1 MKFKVSD
8 IKNTPQGEKKNKK
21 GTKTPLKIKVV
32 DVDEKE
38 AENEEKDNTK
48 KKTWQELKQIKKVQK
63 QIKRDQKGNV
73 QNKSLKPNLN
83 LLVTD
88 DEEFKS
94 LENDGFSDDG
104 SEPGDFEGDYAN
116 FMEEM
121 AKIDGKKKKILSNR
135 VEGTGDVSEF
145 NLSGRKSSKIDTS
158 DLVSALEDGAEDV
171 RNLTKRLTKSEDEKL
186 EVTLDD
192 VAAARV
198 VRGAGYT
205 GVVRDIS
212 VWDAVVHS
220 RRAADTVSFPL
231 NKADLRLKNL
241 SEDTEKFKVK
251 IICVISPFLSIITK
265 IFPFSLRPVLS
276 SRWPPCWPGPPAS
289 PSRARG
295 SARSRRSVLRG

>member
-1 MKFKVSD
+1 MKILCIADMKFKVSD
-8 IKNTPQGEKKNKK
+8 IKEIPNSAEEKKK

-32 DVDEKE
+32 DVTEKE
-38 AENEEKDNTK
+38 PDDENKGDNK
-48 KKTWQELKQIKKVQK
+48 KKTWQELKQMKKVQK
-63 QIKRDQKGNV
+63 QIKKEQKGKAQSGNI
-73 QNKSLKPNLN
+73 KPSLSLM
-83 LLVTD
+83 VAD

-94 LENDGFSDDG
+94 LENEGFSDNG
-104 SEPGDFEGDYAN
+104 SDPGDFEGDYAN

-145 NLSGRKSSKIDTS
+145 NLSSRKSAKIDTS

-171 RNLTKRLTKSEDEKL
+171 RNLTKRLTKSEDERL

-241 SEDTEKFKVK
+241 SEDTEKFKVN
-251 IICVISPFLSIITK
+251 IICVSVVLLSLTFLS
-265 IFPFSLRPVLS
+265 PRQVS
-276 SRWPPCWPGPPAS
+276 SSKWPPCWPGPPVS

-295 SARSRRSVLRG
+295 SVR

>member
-8 IKNTPQGEKKNKK
+8 IKNTPQGVKKNKK
-21 GTKTPLKIKVV
+21 GSKTPLKIKVV
-32 DVDEKE
+32 DV
-38 AENEEKDNTK
+38 NEEDAKNKRNVDTK
-48 KKTWQELKQIKKVQK
+48 KKTWQELKQTKKVQK
-63 QIKRDQKGNV
+63 QIKKDQKGKV
-73 QNKSLKPNLN
+73 QSGSLKPNLN
-83 LLVTD
+83 LMVTD

-94 LENDGFSDDG
+94 LENDGFSVEG
-104 SEPGDFEGDYAN
+104 SEFGDIEGDYAN

-145 NLSGRKSSKIDTS
+145 NLSSRKSAKIDTS
-158 DLVSALEDGAEDV
+158 DLVSALEDGDEDV

-251 IICVISPFLSIITK
+251 TVCVILL
-265 IFPFSLRPVLS
+265 FSQFNNLTL
-276 SRWPPCWPGPPAS
+276 A
-289 PSRARG
+289 
-295 SARSRRSVLRG
+295 

>member
-8 IKNTPQGEKKNKK
+8 IKETPKAAEEKKK

-32 DVDEKE
+32 DVAEKE
-38 AENEEKDNTK
+38 PNNENNGDNK
-48 KKTWQELKQIKKVQK
+48 KKTWQELKQMKKVQK
-63 QIKRDQKGNV
+63 QIKRDQKG
-73 QNKSLKPNLN
+73 KAHSGDLKPNLN
-83 LLVTD
+83 LMVAD

-94 LENDGFSDDG
+94 LENEGFSDDG
-104 SEPGDFEGDYAN
+104 SDPGDFEGDYAN

-145 NLSGRKSSKIDTS
+145 NLSSRKSAKIDTS

-171 RNLTKRLTKSEDEKL
+171 RNLTKRLTKSEEEKL

-241 SEDTEKFKVK
+241 SEDTEKFKVD
-251 IICVISPFLSIITK
+251 IVCVAYLFLSLT
-265 IFPFSLRPVLS
+265 FLS
-276 SRWPPCWPGPPAS
+276 PRQVSSSKWPPCWPGPPAS

-295 SARSRRSVLRG
+295 SVR

>member
-1 MKFKVSD
+1 MYIADMKFKVSD
-8 IKNTPQGEKKNKK
+8 IKETSNSAEEKKK

-32 DVDEKE
+32 DVTEKE
-38 AENEEKDNTK
+38 PDNENNGDNK
-48 KKTWQELKQIKKVQK
+48 KKTWQELKQLKKVQK
-63 QIKRDQKGNV
+63 QIKKEQKGKAQTGNI
-73 QNKSLKPNLN
+73 KPSLSLM
-83 LLVTD
+83 VAD

-94 LENDGFSDDG
+94 LENKGFSDDG
-104 SEPGDFEGDYAN
+104 SDPGDFEGDYAN

-135 VEGTGDVSEF
+135 VEGTGAVSEF
-145 NLSGRKSSKIDTS
+145 NLSSRKSAKIDTNG
-158 DLVSALEDGAEDV
+158 LVSALEDGAEDV

-241 SEDTEKFKVK
+241 SEDTEKFKVN
-251 IICVISPFLSIITK
+251 IVCLYVSCFIY
-265 IFPFSLRPVLS
+265 
-276 SRWPPCWPGPPAS
+276 
-289 PSRARG
+289 
-295 SARSRRSVLRG
+295 

>member
-1 MKFKVSD
+1 MRNICTADMKFKVSD
-8 IKNTPQGEKKNKK
+8 IKEAPKGVKVKKK
-21 GTKTPLKIKVV
+21 GSKTPLKIKVI
-32 DVDEKE
+32 DLNEKE
-38 AENEEKDNTK
+38 VEEENDVPK

-63 QIKRDQKGNV
+63 QLKKELKEKPG
-73 QNKSLKPNLN
+73 SMKPNLN
-83 LLVTD
+83 LMVIDD
-88 DEEFKS
+88 DEFQT
-94 LENDGFSDDG
+94 LENEGFSDDG
-104 SEPGDFEGDYAN
+104 GEPGDFDGDYAN

-145 NLSGRKSSKIDTS
+145 NLSGRKSAKIDTS

-186 EVTLDD
+186 EVSLDD

-231 NKADLRLKNL
+231 SKADLRLKNL
-241 SEDTEKFKVK
+241 SEDTERFKVNLMT
-251 IICVISPFLSIITK
+251 IIH
-265 IFPFSLRPVLS
+265 LRLYPINFY
-276 SRWPPCWPGPPAS
+276 
-289 PSRARG
+289 
-295 SARSRRSVLRG
+295 SARDKS